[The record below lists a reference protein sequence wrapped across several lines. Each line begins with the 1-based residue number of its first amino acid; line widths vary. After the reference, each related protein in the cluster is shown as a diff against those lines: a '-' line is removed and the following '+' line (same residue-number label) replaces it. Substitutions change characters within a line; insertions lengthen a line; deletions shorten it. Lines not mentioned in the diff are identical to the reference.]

1 MMWRNFVIFCD
12 SRLTFF
18 PLISSRFFLLFR
30 AKSMKLLRDDD
41 VEEYD
46 VEEYDDDE
54 LAQVSLL
61 LYCDIP

>member
-1 MMWRNFVIFCD
+1 M
-12 SRLTFF
+12 RLDDVTEFRDFLWFSLGFF

-46 VEEYDDDE
+46 DDE